1 MAASNMKVGDRVEVY
16 QPGHASTGP
25 YFPATVIRSP
35 AKMKGNVILYYVE
48 YGIRS
53 SSPDHD
59 HPLRETVNADNVRPA
74 PPLLP
79 AEQRVLKTGDD
90 VEFFFRNR
98 WFRGVVESMNEW
110 SMYTVR
116 MHDSTRQ
123 MVCRH
128 HNLRLHREWN
138 NIGRGWNPPLPNK
151 VKENKPL
158 EMEKPLMEME
168 KYYCSDSK
176 LDDDDD
182 DDDDDDNDDDEL
194 ITDPLKYNSRRFLSV
209 I

>member
-151 VKENKPL
+151 YFHLLPSTTPFPL
-158 EMEKPLMEME
+158 L
-168 KYYCSDSK
+168 
-176 LDDDDD
+176 
-182 DDDDDDNDDDEL
+182 
-194 ITDPLKYNSRRFLSV
+194 TASV
-209 I
+209 TNEINY